1 MVMEIWPRPQSGYGA
16 KAAPFQSLAEAL
28 RGKKP
33 PGRSRLRARR
43 QSGARRKHCT
53 TGTPIIAGA
62 RRKPAISDPDYQI
75 QTSQQT
81 AESRPLAAMGAEV
94 ILHPTL
100 TDTVGRDV
108 KLVIARASAAMNQVY
123 FFDINGVGDGGIGR
137 TTVVDP

>member
-1 MVMEIWPRPQSGYGA
+1 MVMEIWPRPQS
-16 KAAPFQSLAEAL
+16 
-28 RGKKP
+28 
-33 PGRSRLRARR
+33 
-43 QSGARRKHCT
+43 

-62 RRKPAISDPDYQI
+62 HGKPALSGPGRQI

-137 TTVVDP
+137 TTVVDPSAMSCTRRRRGRRSCPSRST